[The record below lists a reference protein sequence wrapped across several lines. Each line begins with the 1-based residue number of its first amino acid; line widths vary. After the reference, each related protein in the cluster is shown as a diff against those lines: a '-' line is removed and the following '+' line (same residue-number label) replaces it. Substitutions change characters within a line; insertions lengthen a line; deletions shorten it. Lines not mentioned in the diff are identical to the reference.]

1 MERPRPQG
9 PGAQD
14 RIGASL
20 GSDAP
25 ESIPASLRLQ
35 AIPESE
41 AEALTFGYGLP
52 PAAHLTACR
61 ATWWRLR
68 RLGVPLPAELRVIRI
83 AGGRDG

>member
-1 MERPRPQG
+1 MQSPRPQG

-41 AEALTFGYGLP
+41 VEALAFGYGLP
-52 PAAHLTACR
+52 PAAHLKACR
-61 ATWWRLR
+61 TLWWRLR
-68 RLGVPLPAELRVIRI
+68 RQGVLLPAERRVILV
-83 AGGRDG
+83 AGGGHA